1 MNEMSPPAIPQ
12 ALMDFAAAW
21 MQRPV
26 IPAEGAADTL
36 HVGIDDL
43 PWLEAGDGSA
53 IQLLH
58 VDLNQ
63 NLWITNAR
71 LPAGYSVVTHFHTGH
86 VFAVTHR
93 GSWFYA
99 ESPEAVST
107 AGSYLFEPAGSRH
120 TLKTPADQEGD
131 TIVWF
136 AIFGANLNLD
146 ADGKLVSIV
155 DARSSLE
162 LYRGYCK
169 ALGLDCSKTIVVGE

>member
-1 MNEMSPPAIPQ
+1 MNEMTPPAIPP
-12 ALMDFAAAW
+12 ALAAFVTEW
-21 MQRPV
+21 VQRPM
-26 IPAEGAADTL
+26 IPTQGAADTM

-63 NLWITNAR
+63 NLWVTNAR
-71 LPAGYSVVTHFHTGH
+71 LPAGYSVITHFHTGH
-86 VFAVTHR
+86 VFAVTHK
-93 GSWFYA
+93 GSWYYA
-99 ESPEAVST
+99 ESPDAVCT
-107 AGSYLFEPAGSRH
+107 PGSYLFEPAGSVH

-131 TIVWF
+131 TLVWF

-146 ADGKLVSIV
+146 AEGKLVSVV

-169 ALGLDCSKTIVVGE
+169 ALGLDCSRTIVVGE